1 MKSNY
6 LLLKAFTIS
15 LFIHIAGFSLF
26 SIVFPLP
33 SPSRKPIEVSLLPPA
48 MDKKIQLEKT
58 DIIPELPVLKT
69 RFENIASFDRREII
83 KISKR
88 VFTGSSNYVPLTK
101 IADTFKIPEFK
112 IKFPPLPSIKTRSL
126 SSKEKSTE
134 KIEGPAGERK
144 LIYREK
150 IQYPEWAEKK
160 GIEGNIK
167 IKFWV
172 TPDGKICETEIITSS
187 GYPEL
192 DFYTMN
198 KFRRYLFEPVN
209 KNKKVWGI
217 ITFIFRLK

>member
-112 IKFPPLPSIKTRSL
+112 IKFPFFSAHSGYCIFSLYISFLSPADPSIFSVDF
-126 SSKEKSTE
+126 SFEDKERVF
-134 KIEGPAGERK
+134 IEG
-144 LIYREK
+144 
-150 IQYPEWAEKK
+150 K
-160 GIEGNIK
+160 GGNFILN
-167 IKFWV
+167 
-172 TPDGKICETEIITSS
+172 S
-187 GYPEL
+187 GIL
-192 DFYTMN
+192 N
-198 KFRRYLFEPVN
+198 VSA
-209 KNKKVWGI
+209 
-217 ITFIFRLK
+217 IFVRGT